1 MRENNELKK
10 IKEMLQ
16 EHEKRIK
23 SLEDIFTNSKSEE
36 ITPLEGR
43 ADIEKL
49 AKKIG
54 VNSEK
59 VRELFDIENNTLT
72 LLKIVG
78 KDDREKAQ
86 KISLAALLGYKY
98 FLGNEKVLSK
108 EIRRNVAENR
118 VPVNNFATYLNE
130 IIPSLIRRIGK
141 SRSPKTTY
149 KLTPLGEAE
158 AKEILRKLC
167 E

>member
-23 SLEDIFTNSKSEE
+23 SLEDIFPSLKSEE

-49 AKKIG
+49 AKKIS

-72 LLKIVG
+72 LLKVVG
-78 KDDREKAQ
+78 KDDSEKIQ
-86 KISLAALLGYKY
+86 KISLAVLLGYKY
-98 FLGNEKVLSK
+98 SLGNEKVLSK

-130 IIPSLIRRIGK
+130 MIPSLIRRIGK
-141 SRSPKTTY
+141 LKSPKTTY

-158 AKEILRKLC
+158 AKEILKKLC